1 MRWIKTRASVS
12 LQRDSAR
19 RPSAVRRRREARV
32 EGERSELATT
42 RRRQSVRRLQLPAAA
57 TSVGQRWLVGKRP
70 SAAARR
76 GSPRARVADG
86 ESNGRRCRRR
96 WDGGEPRAT
105 SSGDD
110 VRRSVPHG
118 WAMASWVE
126 GSRGRGVAVHGED
139 GRRET
144 GASCHK
150 REKGR
155 VEGSWR
161 MLGRKKHPWTE
172 RNEHQNGKS
181 TRTVNRPL
189 REPFWVRQARPI
201 PRHAG
206 VKLHESRTG
215 TGITAAAGSSA
226 VAAMAGALCSQQ
238 WTDRWN

>member
-42 RRRQSVRRLQLPAAA
+42 RRRQSVRRAAITRSSNLRRAALGRGKKAQRSGASGKPACK
-57 TSVGQRWLVGKRP
+57 SC
-70 SAAARR
+70 RR
-76 GSPRARVADG
+76 GVKRTQVQAQMGWRRATRDKLW
-86 ESNGRRCRRR
+86 RRR
-96 WDGGEPRAT
+96 QAVG
-105 SSGDD
+105 SSRLG
-110 VRRSVPHG
+110 HG
-118 WAMASWVE
+118 KLGRGVE
-126 GSRGRGVAVHGED
+126 GSRGRSSW
-139 GRRET
+139 GRGET

-150 REKGR
+150 REEGR

-161 MLGRKKHPWTE
+161 MLDRKKHPWTE

-226 VAAMAGALCSQQ
+226 VAVTAGALCSQQ